1 MTLLRRPA
9 LPRATAALLALAG
22 LGVSGLVSAAGRPIT
37 HEDLWTFARLSPPA
51 VSHDGRFAAVVATQP
66 AYDPAQQ
73 SADLWLLPTDGKG
86 APRQLTFSKAAEA
99 GPVFS
104 PDGSQLAFTV
114 QREGDAAPQVYV
126 LDLRQGGEPRRV
138 TSISTG
144 ARTPQFS
151 PDGAKLLFVST
162 VFPGTMNDADNV
174 RIAAERK
181 ARKDNVRVYTGFP
194 IRNWDRWLDDRQ
206 QRLFVVPVAGGEAKD
221 LLATSALV
229 KEPGFGGRFTETGEE
244 IDATWTPDGEA
255 VVFSATINRHRA
267 AFANTHT
274 DLYRVPATGGEAER
288 LTGNGAIGAQ
298 DSYGRPQFSADGR
311 HLVAQLTPR
320 GEKVYQPTRLA
331 TFSWPDAKAG
341 PTVSLPGDLAVSS
354 FGIDADSRTL
364 WMTVEEAG
372 HEKLFT
378 ARIGD
383 TEARRAFDIDRGV
396 YTGLQVAD
404 AARGVLVANFDS
416 AVNPPEVVRINPRGG
431 HRALSAF
438 NSAKA
443 AELDLAPV
451 EHFWFDSERGA
462 RIHNMLVKPAG
473 FDPAKQYPVF
483 VLIHGGP
490 HIMWRDTFFTR
501 WNYHLIAGTERV
513 VLLTNYTGSTGFG
526 AAFAQGIQGDPFEG
540 PANEIN
546 QAADVAIER
555 FGFIDG
561 NRQCAGG
568 ASYGG
573 HLSNWLQGTTAR
585 YRCLVS
591 HAGLVNSEAQWG
603 TSDTIYGREQNAGGP
618 VWERGG
624 VWVTQNPML
633 KAASFQ
639 TPVLVTIGEQDF
651 RVPLNNT
658 IEYWSLLQRRGIE
671 SRLLVFPDEN
681 HWILKGENSRTFYRE
696 LDQWLDRWES
706 GSAN

>member
-1 MTLLRRPA
+1 MSVMRSRSFAPW
-9 LPRATAALLALAG
+9 LALGMAVLPAFAG
-22 LGVSGLVSAAGRPIT
+22 AADRAIT
-37 HEDLWTFARLSPPA
+37 HQDLWSFARLSPPA
-51 VSHDGRFAAVVATQP
+51 LSHDGRLAAVVVTTP
-66 AYDPAQQ
+66 SYDPAQQ
-73 SADLWLLPTDGKG
+73 SADLWLLPTGTEG
-86 APRQLTFSKAAEA
+86 SPRQLTFSKAAEA

-104 PDGSQLAFTV
+104 ADGRFLAYTL
-114 QREGDAAPQVYV
+114 QREGDTAAQLYV
-126 LDLRQGGEPRRV
+126 IDLQQGGEPRRV
-138 TSISTG
+138 TEISTG

-151 PDGAKLLFVST
+151 PDGTQLLFVST
-162 VFPGTMNDADNV
+162 VYPGTMNDADNQ

-181 ARKDNVRVYTGFP
+181 GRKDNVRVYTGFP

-206 QRLFVVPVAGGEAKD
+206 QRLFVVPVSGGEAKD
-221 LLATSALV
+221 LLANSALV
-229 KEPGFGGRFTETGEE
+229 KQPGFGGRLAETGEE
-244 IDATWTPDGEA
+244 IDATWSPDGQSI
-255 VVFSATINRHRA
+255 VFSATTNRHRA
-267 AFANTHT
+267 AFANVHT
-274 DLYRVPATGGEAER
+274 DLYRVPAEGGEATR
-288 LTGNGAIGAQ
+288 LTGDGSLNAQ
-298 DSYGRPQFSADGR
+298 DSHGRPQFSADGKT
-311 HLVAQLTPR
+311 LVAQLSPR
-320 GEKVYQPTRLA
+320 SDKVYNTTRLA
-331 TFSWPDAKAG
+331 TFSWPAMKAG
-341 PTVSLPGDLAVSS
+341 AALGLPNDLAINS

-364 WMTVEEAG
+364 WMTVEEDG
-372 HEKLFT
+372 RETLYT

-383 TEARRAFDIDRGV
+383 TQARRAFDTDRGV
-396 YTGLQVAD
+396 YTNLQVAD

-416 AVNPPEVVRINPRGG
+416 AVNPPEIVRINPRGG
-431 HRALSAF
+431 HRALSTF
-438 NSAKA
+438 NSEAAAK
-443 AELDLAPV
+443 LDLAPV
-451 EHFWFDSERGA
+451 EDFWFDSARGA
-462 RIHNMLVKPAG
+462 RVHSMLVKPAG
-473 FDPAKQYPVF
+473 FDPAKKYPLF

-501 WNYHLIAGTERV
+501 WNYHLIAGTDRV

-555 FGFIDG
+555 FAFVDG
-561 NRQCAGG
+561 TRQCAGG

-573 HLSNWLQGTTAR
+573 HLSNWLQGTTTR

-633 KAASFQ
+633 KATAFK

-658 IEYWSLLQRRGIE
+658 LEYWSLLQRQQVE

-696 LDQWLDRWES
+696 LDAWLDRWE
-706 GSAN
+706 AAAP

>member
-1 MTLLRRPA
+1 MSLLLRPL
-9 LPRATAALLALAG
+9 LPLLVAVGALAG
-22 LGVSGLVSAAGRPIT
+22 LPAAAQAEGRPIT

-51 VSHDGRFAAVVATQP
+51 LSNDGRFAAVVATQP

-104 PDGSQLAFTV
+104 PDGSQLAYTV

-126 LDLRQGGEPRRV
+126 IDLAQGGEPRRV

-151 PDGAKLLFVST
+151 PDGTRILFVST
-162 VFPGTMNDADNV
+162 VFPGTTNDADNV

-206 QRLFVVPVAGGEAKD
+206 QRLFVVPVAGGESTD
-221 LLATSALV
+221 LLAASTLV
-229 KEPGFGGRFTETGEE
+229 KQPGFGGRFTETGEE
-244 IDATWTPDGEA
+244 IDATWTPDGA
-255 VVFSATINRHRA
+255 GVVFSATANRHRA
-267 AFANTHT
+267 AFANVHT

-288 LTGNGAIGAQ
+288 LTGSGAIGAQ

-320 GEKVYQPTRLA
+320 SDRVYNSTRLA
-331 TFSWPDAKAG
+331 TFSWPQAKAG
-341 PTVSLPGDLAVSS
+341 PTVALPKDLAVST

-364 WMTVEEAG
+364 WMTAEEDG
-372 HEKLFT
+372 HEKVFT
-378 ARIGD
+378 ARIGEA
-383 TEARRAFDIDRGV
+383 EARRAFDMGRGV

-404 AARGVLVANFDS
+404 GARGVLVANFDS

-431 HRALSAF
+431 HAPISAF

-443 AELDLAPV
+443 ATLDLAPV

-462 RIHNMLVKPAG
+462 RIHNMIVRPAG
-473 FDPAKQYPVF
+473 FDPAKDYPLF

-501 WNYHLIAGTERV
+501 WNYHLIAGSDRV

-540 PANEIN
+540 PAKEIN
-546 QAADVAIER
+546 QAVDVAIER
-555 FGFIDG
+555 FGFVDG
-561 NRQCAGG
+561 GRQCAGG

-573 HLSNWLQGTTAR
+573 HLANWLQGTTTR

-603 TSDTIYGREQNAGGP
+603 TSDTIFGREQNAGGP

-624 VWVTQNPML
+624 AWVTQNPML
-633 KAASFQ
+633 KAANFQ

-658 IEYWSLLQRRGIE
+658 LEYWSLLQRRGVE

-706 GSAN
+706 DTETR